1 MVSEKVAEN
10 VCSDHYQTSKIVCF
24 PTTFIGDP
32 VHEMGIAGSLL
43 LSRIHSGLVGGW
55 LGILGSN
62 FVFVFLPSGTFL
74 HV

>member
-32 VHEMGIAGSLL
+32 VHEMGIATDQEAGSLL
-43 LSRIHSGLVGGW
+43 LSRI
-55 LGILGSN
+55 
-62 FVFVFLPSGTFL
+62 
-74 HV
+74 